1 MDVGLTASAEE
12 VGRARHCVCSFGCL
26 MTGAGPYCTRLG
38 RPVIEGHDCPF
49 CKEFE
54 DLSEKGERRYEED

>member
-1 MDVGLTASAEE
+1 
-12 VGRARHCVCSFGCL
+12 
-26 MTGAGPYCTRLG
+26 MTGVGPYCTRLG

-54 DLSEKGERRYEED
+54 DLSEKGERKYEED